1 MHVPKELSMNPSS
14 DRTFLDQ
21 WTDWLATDAPR
32 RLAPA
37 TIAEY
42 KRQVVAFAQW
52 MDAMLG
58 VSFHP
63 EYITAYRIEQFV
75 ATLELQVHRKT
86 RKPATVNKA
95 VAALSSLGAWLVET
109 GVCAASPARR
119 LRTIGDQPGPPKAL
133 DPTVVTKLLDAAHHT
148 GDLRDALVLE
158 ILAFSGMRASEVAAI
173 QLEDLDVGLRTT
185 WVSIVGK
192 GYKRRRVPLPKRIGT
207 LLQRYLDDRAT
218 REGRRPTHGP
228 LLVGERGGLTR
239 TTINRIVTKVAQCAQ
254 LTPTERAAVTPHAFR
269 HSVAT
274 QLVRKRDLVTAADLL
289 GHSSLSTTRRY
300 SKASAQ
306 DLEAAVAALY
316 DPA

>member
-1 MHVPKELSMNPSS
+1 MNSSS
-14 DRTFLDQ
+14 DRTFLDH

-32 RLAPA
+32 RLAP
-37 TIAEY
+37 TTVVEY
-42 KRQVVAFAQW
+42 KRQLVAFARW
-52 MDAMLG
+52 METTLT
-58 VSFHP
+58 VSFAP
-63 EYITAYRIEQFV
+63 ESITSYRIEQYV
-75 ATLELQVHRKT
+75 ATLELQVRGRT

-95 VAALSSLGAWLVET
+95 VAALSSLGAWLVEM
-109 GVCAASPARR
+109 GICAASPARR

-173 QLEDLDVGLRTT
+173 QVEDLDVGLRTT

-192 GYKRRRVPLPKRIGT
+192 GYKRRRVPLPKRVGT
-207 LLQRYLDDRAT
+207 ILQRYLDDRAT
-218 REGRRPTHGP
+218 REGHRPTHGP

-254 LTPTERAAVTPHAFR
+254 ITPTERAAVTPHAFR

>member
-1 MHVPKELSMNPSS
+1 MTMSS
-14 DRTFLDQ
+14 DQ
-21 WTDWLATDAPR
+21 PW
-32 RLAPA
+32 
-37 TIAEY
+37 
-42 KRQVVAFAQW
+42 
-52 MDAMLG
+52 
-58 VSFHP
+58 
-63 EYITAYRIEQFV
+63 
-75 ATLELQVHRKT
+75 
-86 RKPATVNKA
+86 
-95 VAALSSLGAWLVET
+95 
-109 GVCAASPARR
+109 

-148 GDLRDALVLE
+148 GDLRDALVIE

-173 QLEDLDVGLRTT
+173 QLHDLEQGLRTT

-192 GYKRRRVPLPKRIGT
+192 GYKRRRVPLPKRVGAI
-207 LLQRYLDDRAT
+207 LQRYLDARAAQ
-218 REGRRPTHGP
+218 EGSRPTHGP
-228 LLVGERGGLTR
+228 LLVGERAALTR

-254 LTPTERAAVTPHAFR
+254 ITPAERACVTSHAFR

>member
-1 MHVPKELSMNPSS
+1 MTLSS
-14 DRTFLDQ
+14 DQPFLDQ

-37 TIAEY
+37 TIGEY
-42 KRQVVAFAQW
+42 KRQLVAFARW
-52 MDAMLG
+52 METTLA
-58 VSFHP
+58 VSFAP
-63 EYITAYRIEQFV
+63 ESITSYRVEQYV
-75 ATLELQVHRKT
+75 ATLEVQITRKV
-86 RKPATVNKA
+86 RKPATLNKA
-95 VAALSSLGAWLVET
+95 VAALASLGAWLVET

-148 GDLRDALVLE
+148 GDLRDALVIE

-173 QLEDLDVGLRTT
+173 QLHDLELGLRTT

-192 GYKRRRVPLPKRIGT
+192 GYKRRRVPLPKRVGT
-207 LLQRYLDDRAT
+207 ILQHYLDARAAQ
-218 REGRRPTHGP
+218 EGSRPTHGP

-239 TTINRIVTKVAQCAQ
+239 TTINRIVTKVAAAARIT
-254 LTPTERAAVTPHAFR
+254 LEERALVTPHAFR

-306 DLEAAVAALY
+306 DLEAAVDALY
-316 DPA
+316 DAAEP

>member
-1 MHVPKELSMNPSS
+1 MTLSS
-14 DRTFLDQ
+14 DQPFLDQ

-37 TIAEY
+37 TIGEY
-42 KRQVVAFAQW
+42 KRQLVAFARW
-52 MDAMLG
+52 METTLA
-58 VSFHP
+58 VAFAP
-63 EYITAYRIEQFV
+63 ESITSYRVEQYV
-75 ATLELQVHRKT
+75 ATLEVQIT
-86 RKPATVNKA
+86 RKVRKSATLNKA
-95 VAALSSLGAWLVET
+95 VAALASLGAWLVEE

-173 QLEDLDVGLRTT
+173 QVEDLDVGLRST

-192 GYKRRRVPLPKRIGT
+192 GYKRRRVPLPKRVGT
-207 LLQRYLDDRAT
+207 LLQRYLDARAVQ
-218 REGRRPTHGP
+218 EGGRPTHGP

-239 TTINRIVTKVAQCAQ
+239 TTINRIVTKVARGAYV
-254 LTPTERAAVTPHAFR
+254 TSAERACVTPHAFR